1 LSIDSPYNKGDSEPN
16 KTGTNHS
23 GAKVNNFFEDDS
35 NNLDSEFEAA
45 LSPSASQTAAELKRQ
60 ERLNQ
65 ICQVNEIVFSS
76 NERFALLITA
86 YQASLIEIM
95 HNKTSLIEKIELTI
109 AWNEENKN
117 AYQIKWIGAVNNSGT
132 VVALHCPNEFICKG
146 MKHTVGRT
154 DSTPMLEND
163 KMMHSNPVWIWRAKE
178 TLDGTSTFKK
188 LDFGHV
194 LRDEIMDIS
203 FEPEDP

>member
-65 ICQVNEIVFSS
+65 ICQVND
-76 NERFALLITA
+76 
-86 YQASLIEIM
+86 QASLIEIM

-154 DSTPMLEND
+154 HSTPMLEND